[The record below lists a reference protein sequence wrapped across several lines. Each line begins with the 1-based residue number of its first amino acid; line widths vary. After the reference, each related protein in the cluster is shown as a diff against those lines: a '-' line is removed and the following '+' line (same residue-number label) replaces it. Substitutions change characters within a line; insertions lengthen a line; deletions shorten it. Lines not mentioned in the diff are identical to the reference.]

1 MSAVETPIITVEH
14 LGKRYGLPPY
24 PTPRYLLSKLFGRNP
39 APPGANTPWAL
50 RDISFHLNHGET
62 LGILGRNGAGKSTLL
77 KILAGITP
85 LTTGKITV
93 EGRIFPMIE
102 LGAGV
107 HPELTGRENARLL
120 GVVMGLTQKES
131 DAQLTRIEEFAELGE
146 WFDRPV
152 RTYSSGMHARL
163 SFAVAVH
170 IRSDIL
176 LLDEIFGVGD
186 LSFFNKS
193 MRAMEE
199 MRSSGKGMLFVSHSL
214 GHVRRICDRVIVIEK
229 GAVVFDGPTEEGI
242 GFYEE
247 LVLRTQKSTAAINFD
262 QFDFAGIHL
271 DAVTLHSESGAEIKK
286 IKIGESARLRIRMH
300 LEKPLTNFAMHVVI
314 QNIESINVVWSL
326 YELDHLDAGM
336 QEFEV
341 VWHGLRL
348 KGGNY
353 SVRIDI
359 NEGMFN
365 VRAFRSTRALEFR
378 FEADPVNQGLYLPET
393 SIRHLDGSEVNKCA
407 G

>member
-1 MSAVETPIITVEH
+1 MSTTATPIITVEN

-24 PTPRYLLSKLFGRNP
+24 PTPRYFLSKLLGRNP
-39 APPGANTPWAL
+39 PPPGANAPWAL
-50 RDISFHLNHGET
+50 RDISFQLNHGET

-85 LTTGKITV
+85 VTSGRISV

-131 DAQLTRIEEFAELGE
+131 DAQLSRIEEFAELGE

-229 GAVVFDGPTEEGI
+229 GKVVFDGATEAGI

-247 LVLRTQKSTAAINFD
+247 LVLQTQKSVAAINFD

-271 DAVTLHSESGAEIKK
+271 ENVSLHDAAGTPINRIKL
-286 IKIGESARLRIRMH
+286 GESARLRIKMR
-300 LEKPLTNFAMHVVI
+300 LEKPLKNFAMHVVI
-314 QNIESINVVWSL
+314 QNIESINVIWSL
-326 YELDHLDAGM
+326 YELDLLDAGA

-341 VWHGLRL
+341 VWRDLRL

-353 SVRIDI
+353 SVRIDV

-365 VRAFRSTRALEFR
+365 VRAFRSTRAFEFR
-378 FEADPVNQGLYLPET
+378 FEADPVNQGLYMPET
-393 SIRHLDGSEVNKCA
+393 TIRHLNDAEAKKCA